1 MIESKSWCSNVNYFI
16 KNPHDKDI
24 RVKKDSITGLPYIM
38 IDEKL
43 VFQMLPA
50 NDSSRGCKCNIA
62 VCEEYV
68 GNRTIGCIVDPLVC
82 GEVET
87 IKIVQRR
94 D

>member
-1 MIESKSWCSNVNYFI
+1 MIESKSWCSNINYFI

-24 RVKKDSITGLPYIM
+24 RVKKDNITGLPCIM
-38 IDEKL
+38 IDNKL

-50 NDSSRGCKCNIA
+50 NDSSRGCKCNLA
-62 VCEEYV
+62 VCEEDV
-68 GNRTIGCIVDPLVC
+68 DNHTIGCIVDPLVC